1 MTLRAA
7 ILAIFFTGQAAAWAE
22 ESFPYTGYV
31 NASDVYLRSGPGE
44 NYYPVS
50 KLERGE
56 TVEIYRHDPGG
67 WYAIR
72 PSQDCFSW
80 VSAEFL
86 EPGEDNL
93 AVVTGDRVVARVGS
107 VFSDVRDV
115 IQVRLERGETVEVIE
130 AKRFNSGPGAQTWY
144 KIAPPAGEFRWISGK
159 FIDRDAPQDKP
170 RRPSPDNNLLVA
182 RHGRD
187 ADADR
192 DAADEADDED
202 AGGGDRWWESDE
214 DRKLSDDEID
224 EQEYPVRRA
233 VHESA
238 SRDEEAMSEDDRDP
252 LQADDDSVARLDDL
266 DMDFKELAAQ
276 LDLALSAR
284 VAEEPDRW
292 RFADLKRRAEA
303 ALARAE
309 TATDRG
315 RIRRVLHKIDNFAD
329 LQRRYESVMNV
340 RTQTDR
346 NNDKLANLERAA
358 ARSGAG
364 LASQSRFD
372 GIGRL
377 TQVPARGPGNP
388 QFALL
393 DSEGQVAYYVSPSP
407 GINLRR
413 FLNQEVGINGTLG
426 YLPDQ
431 RARHVTAQRVI
442 SVDSRLLR

>member
-1 MTLRAA
+1 MALRVA
-7 ILAIFFTGQAAAWAE
+7 ILAVFFTGQAAAWAA
-22 ESFPYTGYV
+22 ESFPYTGYI

-56 TVEIYRHDPGG
+56 AVEIYRHDPGG

-72 PSQDCFSW
+72 PSQNCFSW

-86 EPGEDNL
+86 EPGEGNL
-93 AVVTGDRVVARVGS
+93 ATVAGDRVVARVGS

-115 IQVRLERGETVEVIE
+115 IQIRLDRGETVEVIE

-159 FIDRDAPQDKP
+159 FIDRELAEDKL
-170 RRPSPDNNLLVA
+170 RRPNPDNNLLVA
-182 RHGRD
+182 RHGQ
-187 ADADR
+187 AAGADR
-192 DAADEADDED
+192 DADDEAEDEG
-202 AGGGDRWWESDE
+202 AGDRWWENDE
-214 DRKLSDDEID
+214 DRERSNDESDAV
-224 EQEYPVRRA
+224 EYPVRRA
-233 VHESA
+233 VHEKA
-238 SRDEEAMSEDDRDP
+238 ARDDESIADNQHDP
-252 LQADDDSVARLDDL
+252 LPSDEDAVSKLDDL
-266 DMDFKELAAQ
+266 DMGSKELAAQ
-276 LDLALSAR
+276 LDLELSAR
-284 VAEEPDRW
+284 VAEDPDRW
-292 RFADLKRRAEA
+292 RFTDLKRRAEA
-303 ALARAE
+303 ALARAD

-346 NNDKLANLERAA
+346 NHGKLANVERSAA
-358 ARSGAG
+358 HFGVAHAG
-364 LASQSRFD
+364 QSRFD
-372 GIGRL
+372 GVGRL
-377 TQVPARGPGNP
+377 TQVLARGPGNP